1 MKTTTNVP
9 IEVIKE
15 ARRLKLTFPKA
26 EILYNAATETHF
38 VSILPLSLTN
48 SLFIQKLI

>member
-1 MKTTTNVP
+1 MKTTTVP

-15 ARRLKLTFPKA
+15 AERVKKIFPKA
-26 EILYNAATETHF
+26 EILYNAATEKYF